1 MHNNNPRPILISGFI
16 GSGKST
22 LAKHLAKHFR
32 LKYISASEIHRKL
45 VLKRMK
51 NERISKKAKDVS
63 HGFWETKAGKR
74 GLIIRAEN
82 LVIDRTVDQTLLREL
97 KKNPCTVTDA
107 RLMPWL
113 YKGKA
118 IRIWLSASEK
128 ARSQRVGKRDDI
140 PAHEAKKDIRARMKT
155 DKQIWKNLYGIQM
168 GEDFTPFDVVIDNEN
183 MSAEQTFN
191 VVKALLGEKN
201 GQYARD

>member
-1 MHNNNPRPILISGFI
+1 
-16 GSGKST
+16 
-22 LAKHLAKHFR
+22 
-32 LKYISASEIHRKL
+32 
-45 VLKRMK
+45 MK
-51 NERISKKAKDVS
+51 NEHVSKKTKDVS
-63 HGFWETKAGKR
+63 HGFWETDAGKR
-74 GLIIRAEN
+74 GLTIRAEN

-97 KKNPCTVTDA
+97 KKNPCSVTDA

-118 IRIWLSASEK
+118 IRIWLTASEK

-140 PAHEAKKDIRARMKT
+140 SAHEAKKDIRARMKA
-155 DKQIWKNLYGIQM
+155 DKRIWKNLYGIQM

-201 GQYARD
+201 SQHARD